1 MAGNLTIR
9 TIETDNRITAQFSEK
24 YLPRIAR
31 HGELFV
37 VDGIL
42 YIFADLDS
50 SDRGRW
56 FPLTNEKEINVF
68 NQTTLSELWDIPV
81 DFHTNN
87 LQVIVYDET
96 DKIYPHNFNINIETN
111 SIKLAFDKPL
121 AGKAYLIVNKL
132 FEWIDK
138 RLIVGK
144 KKFVVSENSTGS
156 ENYYIE
162 INTEYVNILKN
173 GNVSFSKNLDVG
185 GALLVTGNS
194 EFKGN
199 QNFKGSMDVSQNMM
213 VGGNITCVNK
223 LITTDAHI
231 QGSLQVS
238 GNVTLEKDLNIN
250 GNFLVKGTT
259 TYINT
264 EEIKLADNIITLNAN
279 SSGTPT
285 ENAGIEISRG
295 NEQTITLIQWDE
307 SQDKTNIPNNTIIN
321 NNLEVDKNTTISG
334 SLLVKST
341 TTMDDDLFVNADVEV
356 KGETILRSG
365 ITVNKDLQVDGTSK
379 LIGSVEVVSS
389 QKINQNLTVGGNF
402 DVVGKSNFGNVTT
415 FSNDVVVNTNQI
427 IHGNLQIGGSTNIDG
442 NLTIKGENVNI
453 NTSTLNVRD
462 NVVTLNKGTLGE
474 PTFNAGLE
482 VDRGNAGLLSIVT
495 FNETTDVVTIPV
507 KQSDGVFIQDE
518 VAGKMYVVST
528 LLNTQNS
535 LQSDLS
541 YEIKRATDAEKSL
554 QQNINLANDARLQT
568 ASDLTTKINTEK
580 ERALLAETDLQK
592 NINTEQSA
600 RISQDET
607 LTNKLNSEIQ
617 RATDAEVLLQSNIN
631 KEKSERILETTTL
644 TNNLRDENDR
654 ATKSELKLQSNIDV
668 EKGRIDS
675 MLLAAS
681 ADLDSFKQVV
691 DLINSV
697 DTNNDTAF
705 SGYVLSND
713 ARSKIIEDGL
723 KDEIKRA
730 DDSEK
735 LIQSNV
741 DKEIVDRKTAND
753 TLLKNINDELS
764 RATTEEQKL
773 QSNIDAEKS
782 NRETA
787 DIKLQTNID
796 VEKSRINTILD
807 SSYTDLAS
815 FKQVVDLINS
825 VDTKNDTEFSN
836 YTLSNNKVIND
847 IMDGTTPVS
856 KSNTLTT
863 SRLISLSG
871 DLSGST
877 SFDGSSNVTI
887 TATILEDSHTHPIGA
902 VDGLQNALD
911 GKQPL
916 DASTVHDANYVH
928 TDNNYTSDEKIKLSG
943 IESGAQVNKVT
954 SVAGKDGAVTLNI
967 ADIIVDGH
975 IIPTQ
980 DIAFDLGS
988 ETRRFRD
995 LWLSSNTIKMGDFGI
1010 SVTENGTITTSN
1022 LSNPNSSVDEIL
1034 TDTDIGVLVQRYD
1047 VSTVHDANYVHTDNN
1062 YTTDEKTKLSYLTV
1076 TQAVD
1081 LDGIESKLH
1090 GVENGATADQTASE
1104 ILELLTTVDGENS
1117 GIDADLLDGKHGS
1130 YYQPAETAVTV
1141 NSEFD
1146 GDVSGNFNSIVIKDN
1161 SHQHSSENISDAT
1174 DANVVSTIVKR
1185 DAFGNFDAGQITA
1198 ELKGNSTTSTTLKNP
1213 RKINGVA
1220 FDGSSDITIN
1230 AVDSTARI
1238 AESKLGIA
1246 NGVATLDSNGK
1257 VPSTQLPSYVDDV
1270 LEFDTTALFPETG
1283 DTGILY
1289 VALDTNKVYRWSGT
1303 TYIYITSGAVDSVN
1317 GKYGVVVL
1325 DKTNIGLENVDNTS
1339 DMNKPV
1345 STAQAAANTLIKNDA
1360 STDAT
1365 EKANTAQANAIAA
1378 SAPASHVGSGDNA
1391 HTTATTSTHG
1401 FMSSSDK
1408 EKLDGIA
1415 QNANNYP
1422 GTSISQVNT
1431 TSNDIFYPIMTHVSE
1446 SAINDAVVST
1456 DKLKFDAF
1464 TGQLSATNFNST
1476 SDVKKKTNV
1485 KTIESALDLVMSM
1498 RGVEFNWIDT
1508 GLPGIGVIAQEVE
1521 SIIPQIVSTDT
1532 NGDKSVA
1539 YGNIIGILIEAIK
1552 QQQMMINQLLKK

>member
-1 MAGNLTIR
+1 M
-9 TIETDNRITAQFSEK
+9 
-24 YLPRIAR
+24 
-31 HGELFV
+31 
-37 VDGIL
+37 
-42 YIFADLDS
+42 
-50 SDRGRW
+50 
-56 FPLTNEKEINVF
+56 
-68 NQTTLSELWDIPV
+68 
-81 DFHTNN
+81 
-87 LQVIVYDET
+87 
-96 DKIYPHNFNINIETN
+96 
-111 SIKLAFDKPL
+111 
-121 AGKAYLIVNKL
+121 
-132 FEWIDK
+132 
-138 RLIVGK
+138 
-144 KKFVVSENSTGS
+144 
-156 ENYYIE
+156 
-162 INTEYVNILKN
+162 
-173 GNVSFSKNLDVG
+173 
-185 GALLVTGNS
+185 
-194 EFKGN
+194 
-199 QNFKGSMDVSQNMM
+199 
-213 VGGNITCVNK
+213 
-223 LITTDAHI
+223 
-231 QGSLQVS
+231 
-238 GNVTLEKDLNIN
+238 
-250 GNFLVKGTT
+250 
-259 TYINT
+259 
-264 EEIKLADNIITLNAN
+264 
-279 SSGTPT
+279 
-285 ENAGIEISRG
+285 
-295 NEQTITLIQWDE
+295 
-307 SQDKTNIPNNTIIN
+307 
-321 NNLEVDKNTTISG
+321 
-334 SLLVKST
+334 
-341 TTMDDDLFVNADVEV
+341 
-356 KGETILRSG
+356 
-365 ITVNKDLQVDGTSK
+365 
-379 LIGSVEVVSS
+379 
-389 QKINQNLTVGGNF
+389 
-402 DVVGKSNFGNVTT
+402 
-415 FSNDVVVNTNQI
+415 
-427 IHGNLQIGGSTNIDG
+427 
-442 NLTIKGENVNI
+442 
-453 NTSTLNVRD
+453 
-462 NVVTLNKGTLGE
+462 
-474 PTFNAGLE
+474 
-482 VDRGNAGLLSIVT
+482 
-495 FNETTDVVTIPV
+495 
-507 KQSDGVFIQDE
+507 
-518 VAGKMYVVST
+518 
-528 LLNTQNS
+528 
-535 LQSDLS
+535 
-541 YEIKRATDAEKSL
+541 
-554 QQNINLANDARLQT
+554 ANDARLQT

-600 RISQDET
+600 RISQDES

-617 RATDAEVLLQSNIN
+617 RATDAEVLLQSNID
-631 KEKSERILETTTL
+631 KEKSERILETKTL
-644 TNNLRDENDR
+644 KNDLVDETDR
-654 ATKSELKLQSNIDV
+654 ATTAELKLQSNIDV

-697 DTNNDTAF
+697 DTTNDTAF

-773 QSNIDAEKS
+773 QSNIDTEKS

-787 DIKLQTNID
+787 DTKLQSNID
-796 VEKSRINTILD
+796 VEKSRINAILD
-807 SSYTDLAS
+807 SSYTNLAS

-836 YTLSNNKVIND
+836 YALSNNKVIND

-871 DLSGST
+871 DLSGSV

-916 DASTVHDANYVH
+916 DASTVHDAKYVH
-928 TDNNYTSDEKIKLSG
+928 TDNNYTSDEKIKLTG

-988 ETRRFRD
+988 ETHRFRD

-1010 SVTENGTITTSN
+1010 SVTENGTITTSH

-1047 VSTVHDANYVHTDNN
+1047 VSTVHDAKYVHTDNN

-1081 LDGIESKLH
+1081 LDGIESKLN

-1130 YYQPAETAVTV
+1130 HYQPAETAVTV
-1141 NSEFD
+1141 NSEFG

-1174 DANVVSTIVKR
+1174 DTNVVSTIVKR
-1185 DAFGNFDAGQITA
+1185 DAFGNFYAGQITA

-1213 RKINGVA
+1213 RNINGVA

-1238 AESKLGIA
+1238 AESKLGTA

-1270 LEFDTTALFPETG
+1270 LEFDTTSLFPETG

-1303 TYIYITSGAVDSVN
+1303 TYIYITSGAVDSVA
-1317 GKYGVVVL
+1317 GKKGVVTLADMGL
-1325 DKTNIGLENVDNTS
+1325 DNVDNTS

-1345 STAQAAANTLIKNDA
+1345 STAQAEANALIKNDA

-1365 EKANTAQANAIAA
+1365 EKANVAQANAIAA

-1401 FMSSSDK
+1401 FMSSDDKQKLDGIATGATNYAHPEFHPAHIIEQDTNHRFVTDVEKENWNAKQSAGNYATLDANGKVPVTQLPSSVDDVLEFSDFSYFPQQGITGIIYVDLQSTK
-1408 EKLDGIA
+1408 VYVWSDTSYVDITSGSVDSVNNKTGVVVLDKTDIGLENVDNTSDMNKPVSTAQAEANALIKNDASTDATEKANVAQANAIAASAPASHVGSGDNAHTTATTSTHGFMSSDDKQKLDGIA

-1476 SDVKKKTNV
+1476 SDAKKKTNV
-1485 KTIESALDLVMSM
+1485 KTIEGALDLVMSM

-1508 GLPGIGVIAQEVE
+1508 GLHGIGVIAQEVE
-1521 SIIPQIVSTDT
+1521 SVIPQIVSTDT

-1552 QQQMMINQLLKK
+1552 QQQLMINQLLQK

>member
-50 SDRGRW
+50 SDHGRW

-68 NQTTLSELWDIPV
+68 NQTTSSDLWDIPV

-144 KKFVVSENSTGS
+144 KKFVVSENSPGS

-185 GALLVTGNS
+185 GSLSVNGNS

-199 QNFKGSMDVSQNMM
+199 QNFKGSMDVSQNIM

-307 SQDKTNIPNNTIIN
+307 SQDKTNIPNNTRIN
-321 NNLEVDKNTTISG
+321 NNLEVDKNTTIYG

-402 DVVGKSNFGNVTT
+402 DVVGKSNFGNVST

-427 IHGNLQIGGSTNIDG
+427 IHGNLQVGGSTNIDG

-528 LLNTQNS
+528 LSNTQNS
-535 LQSDLS
+535 LQSNLNS
-541 YEIKRATDAEKSL
+541 EIQRATDAEVLL
-554 QQNINLANDARLQT
+554 QSNINLANDTRLQT
-568 ASDLTTKINTEK
+568 ASDLITKINTEK

-600 RISQDET
+600 RISQDES
-607 LTNKLNSEIQ
+607 LTNKLNSEIQRATDAEKLLQQNINLENDARLQTASDLTTKINTEKERATTEEQKLQSNINTEQSARISQDESLTSKLNSEIQ

-631 KEKSERILETTTL
+631 KEKSERILETKTL
-644 TNNLRDENDR
+644 TNDLMDETDR
-654 ATKSELKLQSNIDV
+654 ATTSELKLQSNIDV

-697 DTNNDTAF
+697 DTTNDTAF

-723 KDEIKRA
+723 KDEIQRA
-730 DDSEK
+730 TDAEV
-735 LIQSNV
+735 LLQSNI
-741 DKEIVDRKTAND
+741 DTEQSERISQDESLTTKINTEKE
-753 TLLKNINDELS
+753 

-773 QSNIDAEKS
+773 QSNIDTEQSARIIQDES
-782 NRETA
+782 LTN
-787 DIKLQTNID
+787 KL
-796 VEKSRINTILD
+796 
-807 SSYTDLAS
+807 
-815 FKQVVDLINS
+815 NS
-825 VDTKNDTEFSN
+825 EIQRATTEEQ
-836 YTLSNNKVIND
+836 K
-847 IMDGTTPVS
+847 
-856 KSNTLTT
+856 
-863 SRLISLSG
+863 
-871 DLSGST
+871 
-877 SFDGSSNVTI
+877 
-887 TATILEDSHTHPIGA
+887 
-902 VDGLQNALD
+902 LQNALD

-916 DASTVHDANYVH
+916 DASTVHDSNYVH

-975 IIPTQ
+975 IIPTK

-988 ETRRFRD
+988 ETHRFRD

-1010 SVTENGTITTSN
+1010 SVTENGTITTSH

-1047 VSTVHDANYVHTDNN
+1047 VSTVHDDDYVHTDNN

-1076 TQAVD
+1076 TQTVD
-1081 LDGIESKLH
+1081 LDGIESKLN

-1130 YYQPAETAVTV
+1130 HYQPAETAVTV

-1174 DANVVSTIVKR
+1174 DTNVVSTIVKR

-1198 ELKGNSTTSTTLKNP
+1198 ELKGNSTTSTALKNP
-1213 RKINGVA
+1213 RNINGVA

-1238 AESKLGIA
+1238 AESKLGTA
-1246 NGVATLDSNGK
+1246 NGVATLDSNGR

-1270 LEFDTTALFPETG
+1270 LEFDTTLLFPETG

-1303 TYIYITSGAVDSVN
+1303 TYIYITSGAVDSVA
-1317 GKYGVVVL
+1317 GKKGVVTLADMGL
-1325 DKTNIGLENVDNTS
+1325 DNVDNTS

-1365 EKANTAQANAIAA
+1365 EKANAAQANAIAA

-1401 FMSSSDK
+1401 FMSSDDK
-1408 EKLDGIA
+1408 QKLDGIA

-1446 SAINDAVVST
+1446 SAINAAVVST
-1456 DKLKFDAF
+1456 DKLKFDAV

-1485 KTIESALDLVMSM
+1485 KTIEGALDLVMSM

-1521 SIIPQIVSTDT
+1521 SVIPQIVSTDA

-1552 QQQMMINQLLKK
+1552 QQQLMINQLLKK